1 MLHTYKNLSFL
12 ETQSLLSSIL
22 CIAWV
27 GLLVQPVV
35 DVDALVLVLLYLI
48 NIRSW
53 KGTSRVVIFLLKFEK
68 YDSSQSGP

>member
-53 KGTSRVVIFLLKFEK
+53 KGTSYVVIFLLKFEK

>member
-53 KGTSRVVIFLLKFEK
+53 KGTSCVVIVLLKFEK